1 MIRKSPIL
9 IKLFLVISMIIIP
22 LGCYKATM
30 DEKEAQKV
38 LNDFYTDRVPESIN
52 DRHLL
57 NAGKA
62 IVPYL
67 IIEIQKRDMH
77 KRGYAILAL
86 GKIGDRRALPVLI
99 KILED
104 RSESYGFHEATLR
117 AIWHIDRKLGEE
129 FARKHEGEHKEVDR
143 TIQLLREGR
152 I

>member
-1 MIRKSPIL
+1 MLRQYCWAF
-9 IKLFLVISMIIIP
+9 FLLLSVLSGV
-22 LGCYKATM
+22 LGCSPQALSE
-30 DEKEAQKV
+30 DEARKV
-38 LNDFYTDRVPESIN
+38 LNDFYTDNVPESIN

-57 NAGKA
+57 NAGKS

-67 IIEIQKRDMH
+67 ITEIQKEDMP

-99 KILED
+99 RMYENPTSRGVLQ
-104 RSESYGFHEATLR
+104 GVLLT

-129 FARKHEGEHKEVDR
+129 LASKYTDGDEFMNR
-143 TIQLLREGR
+143 TIELLKKGL